1 MSTMNEDTDYQRG
14 HDLLQSFVRG
24 DAAIG
29 LMSEIDIPDGKSVS
43 CHGQGV
49 IGQWG
54 PMRVVMEPAG

>member
-1 MSTMNEDTDYQRG
+1 
-14 HDLLQSFVRG
+14 
-24 DAAIG
+24 
-29 LMSEIDIPDGKSVS
+29 MSEIDITDGKSVS